1 MSFGVGM
8 KWRKHKK
15 NVNINPNK
23 HDNSHGNGGSKRRVN
38 DNISAARESMAI
50 EQGSTVNFKYE
61 LLALYSQ
68 NQLSIPSAL
77 PIICT
82 FFAIISLIW
91 VPIFYIALW
100 LSSVFITHG
109 IMLVMCRKFLKKKPT
124 QINPASWEDKFS
136 IGEFFCGLSISGAA
150 LFMLVGDIPAQYTGN
165 YVEAVIFGFV
175 ILVMSLRMILANN
188 SLTMM
193 YSSSLPISFLSVAIY
208 CYEWKVS
215 NAIFIGLILM
225 AQYYYS
231 AYTRRQ
237 FRTSLAMLSFR
248 AEKEALFGEL
258 EQSKIISDEARKRAE
273 EANIAKSRFLATMS
287 HELRTPLNAII
298 GFSEVMKDEMF
309 GVHGNTVYKEY
320 SEDIHKSGE
329 HLLELINDILDL
341 SRIEAGRYTLQE
353 EVVDVAESIEKS
365 IRLVELRANEKG
377 IKITRKIQAE
387 IPNIWV
393 DAKAFHQILLNLLS
407 NASKFTPKQGSIIVY
422 AWIDKLGGLSVA
434 VRDDGP
440 GIPKDEIPHILS
452 QFGQGSLA
460 HETAAEGAGLGLP
473 IIRGLV
479 EMHDGKFSLQ
489 SELGKGTVVTVH
501 MPKNRVV
508 KPQAANEVT
517 AKTEDNEAKLRKQ
530 TEEKRAAFLQ
540 MKLDSEH
547 KNKRKAVG

>member
-1 MSFGVGM
+1 MF
-8 KWRKHKK
+8 WRKNK
-15 NVNINPNK
+15 NKDKNPVNISPEMKFTFTDPNNK
-23 HDNSHGNGGSKRRVN
+23 QRRKNDKVN
-38 DNISAARESMAI
+38 AARENMAI
-50 EQGSTVNFKYE
+50 EQGTSVHFRHE
-61 LLALYSQ
+61 LLALYAQ
-68 NQLSIPSAL
+68 NQRSIPTAL
-77 PIICT
+77 PFICT
-82 FFAIISLIW
+82 IFAIISLIW
-91 VPIFYIALW
+91 VPMGLVGFWLASVYI
-100 LSSVFITHG
+100 SHG
-109 IMLVMCRKFLKKKPT
+109 ILLVMCKKFLTITPG
-124 QINPASWEDKFS
+124 QVRPSSWEDKFS
-136 IGEFFCGLSISGAA
+136 IAEFFCGLAIAGAA
-150 LFMLVGDIPAQYTGN
+150 LFMLVDQVSNQYSGN
-165 YVEAVIFGFV
+165 FVEAVVFGFV
-175 ILVMSLRMILANN
+175 ILIMSLRMILANN

-193 YSSSLPISFLSVAIY
+193 YSSSLPISISSVAIY
-208 CYEWKVS
+208 FYQWQVS
-215 NAIFIGLILM
+215 NLVFIGLIIM

-309 GVHGNTVYKEY
+309 GTHGNPVYKEY
-320 SEDIHKSGE
+320 SGDIHKSGG

-353 EVVDVAESIEKS
+353 EVVNVSEAIEKS

-377 IKITRKIQAE
+377 IQITRKIQPN
-387 IPNIWV
+387 IPNLWV

-407 NASKFTPKQGSIIVY
+407 NASKFTPNDGHITVY
-422 AWIDKLGGLSVA
+422 AWLDKLNGMSIA

-489 SELGKGTVVTVH
+489 SELGQGTVVTVH
-501 MPKNRVV
+501 MPKDRVV

-517 AKTEDNEAKLRKQ
+517 AETENMQTAERKQ
-530 TEEKRAAFLQ
+530 AAQKRAAFQQ
-540 MKLDSEH
+540 MQLDAEQ
-547 KNKRKAVG
+547 KRKII

>member
-1 MSFGVGM
+1 MFR
-8 KWRKHKK
+8 RKNKNKNPVNITSQKLTKSNKTQKK
-15 NVNINPNK
+15 NK
-23 HDNSHGNGGSKRRVN
+23 KRNGQL
-38 DNISAARESMAI
+38 DIARENIAI
-50 EQGSTVNFKYE
+50 AQGTSVHFRHD
-61 LLALYSQ
+61 LLALYAQ
-68 NQLSIPSAL
+68 NQRSIPTAL
-77 PIICT
+77 PFICT
-82 FFAIISLIW
+82 IFAVISLIW
-91 VPIFYIALW
+91 VPITFVGLW
-100 LSSVFITHG
+100 LASVYISHG
-109 IMLVMCRKFLKKKPT
+109 ILLTMCKRFLMT
-124 QINPASWEDKFS
+124 NPAKSRPSVWEDRFS
-136 IGEFFCGLSISGAA
+136 IAEFFCGLTIAGAA
-150 LFMLVGDIPAQYTGN
+150 LFMLVGDVSAQYSGN
-165 YVEAVIFGFV
+165 FIEAVVFGFV
-175 ILVMSLRMILANN
+175 ILIMSLRMILANN

-193 YSSSLPISFLSVAIY
+193 YSSSLPVSISAVAIY
-208 CYEWKVS
+208 SYEWQIS
-215 NAIFIGLILM
+215 NLVFIGLIIM

-237 FRTSLAMLSFR
+237 FKTSLAMLSFR

-273 EANIAKSRFLATMS
+273 ESNIAKSRFLATMS

-309 GVHGNTVYKEY
+309 GAHGNPVYKEY
-320 SEDIHKSGE
+320 SGDIHKSGE

-353 EVVDVAESIEKS
+353 EVVDISKAIEKS

-377 IKITRKIQAE
+377 IQIVRKIQQD
-387 IPNIWV
+387 IPNLWV

-407 NASKFTPKQGSIIVY
+407 NASKFTPQNGNITVY
-422 AWIDKLGGLSVA
+422 AWIDKLDGLSVA

-479 EMHDGKFSLQ
+479 EMHEGKFSLQ
-489 SELGKGTVVTVH
+489 SELGQGTVVTVH
-501 MPKNRVV
+501 MPKDRVV

-517 AKTEDNEAKLRKQ
+517 AESENSQNAERKHAEQ
-530 TEEKRAAFLQ
+530 KRAAFLQ
-540 MKLDSEH
+540 MQADSER
-547 KNKRKAVG
+547 KNKNSQSA

>member
-1 MSFGVGM
+1 MFL
-8 KWRKHKK
+8 RKNKDKK
-15 NVNINPNK
+15 PVNISPNK
-23 HDNSHGNGGSKRRVN
+23 PSKSAKKATKKSDRIAATRE
-38 DNISAARESMAI
+38 NIAV
-50 EQGSTVNFKYE
+50 EQGKSLNFRHE
-61 LLALYSQ
+61 LMVLYAQ
-68 NQLSIPSAL
+68 NQRSIPTAL
-77 PIICT
+77 PFICT
-82 FFAIISLIW
+82 IFAVISLIW
-91 VPIFYIALW
+91 VPMEFVALW
-100 LSSVFITHG
+100 LASVYITHG
-109 IMLVMCRKFLKKKPT
+109 VLLAMCKSFLKKRPSKT
-124 QINPASWEDKFS
+124 QPSGWEDRFS
-136 IGEFFCGLSISGAA
+136 IAEFFCGLAIAGAA
-150 LFMLVGDIPAQYTGN
+150 LFMLVGDVPAKYSGN
-165 YVEAVIFGFV
+165 FVEAVVFGFV
-175 ILVMSLRMILANN
+175 VLIMSLRMILANN

-193 YSSSLPISFLSVAIY
+193 YSSSLPISLSAVAIY
-208 CYEWKVS
+208 SYQWQIS
-215 NAIFIGLILM
+215 NLVFIGLIIM

-237 FRTSLAMLSFR
+237 FKTSLAMLSFR

-309 GVHGNTVYKEY
+309 GTHGNPVYKEY
-320 SEDIHKSGE
+320 SGDIHKSGG

-353 EVVDVAESIEKS
+353 EVVNISESIEKS

-377 IKITRKIQAE
+377 IQITRKIQDN
-387 IPNIWV
+387 IPNLWV

-407 NASKFTPKQGSIIVY
+407 NASKFTPQNGNIIVY
-422 AWIDKLGGLSVA
+422 AWLDKLDGLSIA

-479 EMHDGKFSLQ
+479 EMHEGKFSLQ
-489 SELGKGTVVTVH
+489 SELGQGTVVTVH
-501 MPKNRVV
+501 MPKDRVV

-517 AKTEDNEAKLRKQ
+517 AETENAQTAERKHAEQ
-530 TEEKRAAFLQ
+530 KRAAFVQ
-540 MKLDSEH
+540 MQLETERI
-547 KNKRKAVG
+547 RKTQ

>member
-1 MSFGVGM
+1 MF
-8 KWRKHKK
+8 WRKSKVK
-15 NVNINPNK
+15 SPVNISPNK
-23 HDNSHGNGGSKRRVN
+23 PSRASAKKSKKT
-38 DNISAARESMAI
+38 DTISSARENVAV
-50 EQGSTVNFKYE
+50 EQGSSLNFRYE
-61 LLALYSQ
+61 LLVLYAQ
-68 NQLSIPSAL
+68 NQRSIPTAL
-77 PIICT
+77 PFICT
-82 FFAIISLIW
+82 IFAVISLIW
-91 VPIFYIALW
+91 VPVELVAFW
-100 LSSVFITHG
+100 LASVFVTHG
-109 IMLVMCRKFLKKKPT
+109 VLLVMCRNFLKTRPSKTRP
-124 QINPASWEDKFS
+124 SGWEDKFS
-136 IGEFFCGLSISGAA
+136 IAEFFCGLTIAGAA
-150 LFMLVGDIPAQYTGN
+150 LFMLVGNVPEQYSGN
-165 YVEAVIFGFV
+165 FVQAVVFGFV
-175 ILVMSLRMILANN
+175 ILIMSLRMILANN

-193 YSSSLPISFLSVAIY
+193 YSSSLPISLSSVAIY
-208 CYEWKVS
+208 SYQWQIS
-215 NAIFIGLILM
+215 NLVFIGLIIM

-237 FRTSLAMLSFR
+237 FKTSLAMLSFR

-309 GVHGNTVYKEY
+309 GTHGNPVYKEY
-320 SEDIHKSGE
+320 SGDIHKSGG

-353 EVVDVAESIEKS
+353 EVVNVSDSIEKS

-377 IKITRKIQAE
+377 IQITRKIQE
-387 IPNIWV
+387 DIPNLWV

-407 NASKFTPKQGSIIVY
+407 NASKFTPNNGNIIVY
-422 AWIDKLGGLSVA
+422 AWLDKLNGLSVA

-479 EMHDGKFSLQ
+479 EMHEGKFSLQ
-489 SELGKGTVVTVH
+489 SELGQGTVVTVH
-501 MPKNRVV
+501 MPKDRVV

-517 AKTEDNEAKLRKQ
+517 AETENAKTAERNHAQ
-530 TEEKRAAFLQ
+530 QKRAAFLQ
-540 MKLDSEH
+540 MQLE
-547 KNKRKAVG
+547 NEQNRKTHQTG

>member
-1 MSFGVGM
+1 MF
-8 KWRKHKK
+8 WRKSK
-15 NVNINPNK
+15 NKNPVNIKP
-23 HDNSHGNGGSKRRVN
+23 HSPVESSKTTSKN
-38 DNISAARESMAI
+38 NAQLDIARENMAI
-50 EQGSTVNFKYE
+50 AQGTSVHFRHD
-61 LLALYSQ
+61 LLALYAQ
-68 NQLSIPSAL
+68 NQRSIPTAL
-77 PIICT
+77 PFICT
-82 FFAIISLIW
+82 IFAIISLIW
-91 VPIFYIALW
+91 VPIAFVGLW
-100 LSSVFITHG
+100 LASVYISHG
-109 IMLVMCRKFLKKKPT
+109 ILLLMCKKFLQT
-124 QINPASWEDKFS
+124 NPAKTRPSGWEDRFS
-136 IGEFFCGLSISGAA
+136 IAEFFCGLTIAGAA
-150 LFMLVGDIPAQYTGN
+150 LFMLVDVENVPAQYSGN
-165 YVEAVIFGFV
+165 FVEAVVFGFV
-175 ILVMSLRMILANN
+175 ILIMSLRMILANN

-193 YSSSLPISFLSVAIY
+193 YSSSLPVSIAAIAIY
-208 CYEWKVS
+208 SYEWQIS
-215 NAIFIGLILM
+215 NLVFIGLIIM

-237 FRTSLAMLSFR
+237 FKTSLAMLSFR

-273 EANIAKSRFLATMS
+273 ESNIAKSRFLATMS

-309 GVHGNTVYKEY
+309 GAHGNPVYKEY
-320 SEDIHKSGE
+320 SGDIHKSGE

-353 EVVDVAESIEKS
+353 EVVNISEAIEKS

-377 IKITRKIQAE
+377 IQITRKIQVD
-387 IPNIWV
+387 IPNLWV

-407 NASKFTPKQGSIIVY
+407 NASKFTPENGNIIVY
-422 AWIDKLGGLSVA
+422 AWIDKIEGLSVA

-479 EMHDGKFSLQ
+479 EMHEGKFSLQ
-489 SELGKGTVVTVH
+489 SELGQGTVVTVH
-501 MPKNRVV
+501 MPKDRVI

-517 AKTEDNEAKLRKQ
+517 AETESSQTAERKHAEQ
-530 TEEKRAAFLQ
+530 KREAFLQ
-540 MKLDSEH
+540 MQLDAEQ
-547 KNKRKAVG
+547 KRKIS

>member
-1 MSFGVGM
+1 MF
-8 KWRKHKK
+8 WRKSKVK
-15 NVNINPNK
+15 SPVNISPNK
-23 HDNSHGNGGSKRRVN
+23 PSRASAKKSKKT
-38 DNISAARESMAI
+38 DTISSARENVAV
-50 EQGSTVNFKYE
+50 EQGSSLNFRYE
-61 LLALYSQ
+61 LLVLYAQ
-68 NQLSIPSAL
+68 NQRSIPTAL
-77 PIICT
+77 PFICT
-82 FFAIISLIW
+82 IFAVISLIW
-91 VPIFYIALW
+91 VPVELVAFW
-100 LSSVFITHG
+100 LASVFVTHG
-109 IMLVMCRKFLKKKPT
+109 VLLVMCRNFLKTRPSKTRP
-124 QINPASWEDKFS
+124 SGWEDKFS
-136 IGEFFCGLSISGAA
+136 IAEFFCGLTIAGAA
-150 LFMLVGDIPAQYTGN
+150 LFMLVGNVPEQYSGN
-165 YVEAVIFGFV
+165 FVQAVVFGFV
-175 ILVMSLRMILANN
+175 ILIMSLRMILANN

-193 YSSSLPISFLSVAIY
+193 YSSSLPISLSSVAIY
-208 CYEWKVS
+208 SYQWQIS
-215 NAIFIGLILM
+215 NLVFIGLIIM

-237 FRTSLAMLSFR
+237 FKTSLAMLSFR

-309 GVHGNTVYKEY
+309 GTHGNPVYKEY
-320 SEDIHKSGE
+320 SGDIHKSGG

-353 EVVDVAESIEKS
+353 EVVNVSDSIEKS

-377 IKITRKIQAE
+377 IQITRKIQE
-387 IPNIWV
+387 DIPNLWV

-407 NASKFTPKQGSIIVY
+407 NASKFTPNNGNIIVY
-422 AWIDKLGGLSVA
+422 AWLDKLSGLSVA

-479 EMHDGKFSLQ
+479 EMHEGKFSLQ
-489 SELGKGTVVTVH
+489 SELGQGTVVTVH
-501 MPKNRVV
+501 MPKDRVV

-517 AKTEDNEAKLRKQ
+517 AETENAQ
-530 TEEKRAAFLQ
+530 TAERNHAQQKRAAFMQ
-540 MKLDSEH
+540 MQLE
-547 KNKRKAVG
+547 NEQNRKTHQTG